1 VIPPLFSLDG
11 RTALITGAGSPT
23 GIGFAAARILGE
35 LGARVVVTS
44 TTDRILQRSAELLQI
59 GLKARGSFGDL
70 TNEAYVSS
78 LVDQT
83 ICWFGSLDIVVN
95 NAGMTSLGQPGV
107 DEGGAIAT
115 LPYDAWQQSLR
126 RNLDTAFLVCR
137 AAIPHMVGNRWGRII
152 NIASVTGPAMAM
164 RGESAYAASKAGM
177 VGLTRAIA
185 LDHGRDG
192 VTANA
197 VAPGWIATG
206 SQTEREAREAEVTP
220 LGRSATPEEIASLIG
235 WLATPGAAYTT
246 GQCIVVDG
254 GNSIAE
260 ERR

>member
-1 VIPPLFSLDG
+1 MPHPLFSLAG
-11 RTALITGAGSPT
+11 RTALVTGAGST
-23 GIGFAAARILGE
+23 MGIGFAAARILAE
-35 LGARVVVTS
+35 LGARVMITS
-44 TTDRILQRSAELLQI
+44 TTDRILQRSGELLQI
-59 GLKARGSFGDL
+59 GLEAHGSFGDL
-70 TNEAYVSS
+70 TNERYVSS
-78 LVDQT
+78 LVEETLDR
-83 ICWFGSLDIVVN
+83 FGSLDIVVN
-95 NAGMTSLGQPGV
+95 NAGMTSLSQSGMG
-107 DEGGAIAT
+107 EGGDIVT
-115 LPYDAWQQSLR
+115 LPYEIWQKSIQ

-137 AAIPHMVGNRWGRII
+137 AAIPHMLGNRWGRII
-152 NIASVTGPAMAM
+152 NVASLTGPAMAM
-164 RGESAYAASKAGM
+164 RGEPAYAAAKAGM

-192 VTANA
+192 ITANA

-206 SQTEREAREAEVTP
+206 SQTDQEAREAEVTP
-220 LGRSATPEEIASLIG
+220 LGRSAAPEEVASVIG